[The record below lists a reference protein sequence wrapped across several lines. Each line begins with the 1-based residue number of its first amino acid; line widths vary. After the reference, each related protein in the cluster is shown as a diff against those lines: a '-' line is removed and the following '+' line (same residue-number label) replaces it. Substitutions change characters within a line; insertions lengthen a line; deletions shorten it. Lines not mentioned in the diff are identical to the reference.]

1 MVVGGRYKLVSSP
14 TTISTL
20 LQGPFIRGEYVMD
33 DQSGWYDA
41 DPPSDPPKQLDYPAH
56 QSQQYCPAE

>member
-1 MVVGGRYKLVSSP
+1 MVVV
-14 TTISTL
+14 
-20 LQGPFIRGEYVMD
+20 E